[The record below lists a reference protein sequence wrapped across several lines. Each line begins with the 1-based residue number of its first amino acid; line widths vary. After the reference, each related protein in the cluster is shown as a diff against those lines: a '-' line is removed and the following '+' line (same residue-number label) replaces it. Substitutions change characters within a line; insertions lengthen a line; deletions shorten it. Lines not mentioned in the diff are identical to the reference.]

1 MRLESAGFLVKPQ
14 VRGWGGARNQNSGLL
29 VQGASIRPAQPRN
42 NAVRPQGGCRNVLGE
57 KGHPGRVPPAG
68 FAGPSPLQVAPPGT
82 CFPAS
87 SPRHGLLPV
96 LSRPKQKHRQAST
109 LLLGHALCRDSRL
122 YTLFHRRPHL
132 LSTRT
137 PYLPCDPNPHPAVPD
152 PHVDDRP
159 HLRSLRLLRSF
170 TNTAKLFAVTKVV
183 IGQGR
188 PRAASARPPQ
198 LALSDGS

>member
-1 MRLESAGFLVKPQ
+1 MH
-14 VRGWGGARNQNSGLL
+14 NC
-29 VQGASIRPAQPRN
+29 IR
-42 NAVRPQGGCRNVLGE
+42 E
-57 KGHPGRVPPAG
+57 KGPIGRVPPAG
-68 FAGPSPLQVAPPGT
+68 FAGPSPPQVAPPGT

-87 SPRHGLLPV
+87 TPSHGSLPV
-96 LSRPKQKHRQAST
+96 LSRPKQKHRLAST

-122 YTLFHRRPHL
+122 YTLFHRRPRL
-132 LSTRT
+132 LSTRP
-137 PYLPCDPNPHPAVPD
+137 PYLPCAPNPHPAAPE
-152 PHVDDRP
+152 PHADDRP
-159 HLRSLRLLRSF
+159 HLLSLRLPRSF